1 VCVCVHMLVHVRGV
15 MDVGVGMG
23 VKGYDESND
32 NRHYHK
38 YQLPI
43 IPMCK

>member
-1 VCVCVHMLVHVRGV
+1 

-23 VKGYDESND
+23 VNWGYDESND

-38 YQLPI
+38 YQLPV